1 MASRFEKFSERARRV
16 LTIAQEEAR
25 NLNHSY
31 IGTEHILLGLVR
43 EEEGVAARVLTNLG
57 IGLGKVRSAVEFI
70 IGRGEKP
77 GTGETGLTPRAK
89 KVIELA
95 IDEARQL
102 GHNYIGT
109 EHLLLGLLREGEGV
123 ASSVLDSFGITLER
137 ARAETA
143 HILTQGAPKARL
155 SRSTSRTP
163 ALDQLGIDL
172 TAAARAGKLDPVIGR
187 YKEIERLIQI
197 LSRRTKNNPALI
209 GEPGVGKTAIVE
221 GLAHRI
227 VAGDVPE
234 TLEDRRL
241 LALDM
246 GSLVAGTKYRGEFEE
261 RLKKIIDEIKTAANC
276 VLFID
281 EFHTMVGAGAAEGA
295 VDAANILKPSL
306 ARGELQ
312 CIGAT
317 TLDDYRK
324 YVERDAALER
334 RFQPVLVEEP
344 SVDETL
350 EILRGIKERYE
361 EHHHLT
367 ITDEA
372 LSSAA
377 SLAARYIPDRFLP
390 DKAIDLVDEAA
401 SRVRIKHR
409 TMPITLKEAKQL
421 GDNIRKDKD
430 AALATQQYDYAA
442 ELRQREQQIE
452 EKIRSLEEEW
462 RSEQEQEQPEV
473 VAEDIAEVVS
483 MWTGV
488 PIVQLA
494 GDETSRLLNMEEV
507 VHRRIIGQDEAIVTI
522 AKAIRRARAGL
533 KDPRRP
539 IGNFIFLGPT
549 GVGKT
554 ELARALS
561 EFMFGSED
569 TLIRIDMS
577 EFMEKFA
584 VSRLV
589 GAPPGYVGYDEG
601 GQLTEAVRRKS
612 YSCILLDE
620 IEKAHPD
627 VFNLLL
633 QIFDDGH
640 LTDAKGR
647 RVDFRNSIII
657 MTSNIGAEL
666 IRKGTTI
673 GFASRSDE
681 VKTREQSYERMKE
694 NLLNELKK
702 AFRPEF
708 LNRVDGVVVF
718 HALTKEQIR
727 SIVDLMLA
735 NVSQQLKEKEIM
747 LEVTDAAKDFLGE
760 KGYDEVFGAR
770 PLRRVIQDMI
780 EDKLSEAVLRDEFKV
795 FNRVYETRVTI
806 KKPEV
811 LSGVS
816 KAIQELPDII
826 NIESSGDSLTVYSTN
841 VVKYDVEKIAK
852 DQVKEVV
859 KGETEGRLRDKEATE
874 PRITENTYISY
885 VVIDMKDNEIV
896 IESKDSFAL
905 PDLAVGAATV

>member
-25 NLNHSY
+25 QLNHNY
-31 IGTEHILLGLVR
+31 IGTEHILLGLSR
-43 EEEGVAARVLTNLG
+43 EEEGIAAKVLTNLG
-57 IGLGKVRSAVEFI
+57 VSLGKIRSAVEFI
-70 IGRGEKP
+70 SSGSDRP
-77 GTGETGLTPRAK
+77 GTGDTGLTPRAK

-109 EHLLLGLLREGEGV
+109 EHILLGLLREGEGV
-123 ASSVLDSFGITLER
+123 AAGVMESLGVTLD
-137 ARAETA
+137 
-143 HILTQGAPKARL
+143 KARTEVTQVL
-155 SRSTSRTP
+155 SQGTGRAKLTRTASRTP
-163 ALDQLGIDL
+163 ALDQLGADL

-187 YKEIERLIQI
+187 TNEIARVIQI

-227 VAGDVPE
+227 VSGDIPE
-234 TLEDRRL
+234 TLQNKRL
-241 LALDM
+241 IALDM

-261 RLKKIIDEIKTAANC
+261 RVKKIIEEIKNAGNC

-344 SVDETL
+344 STDATL
-350 EILRGIKERYE
+350 EILRGVKERYE
-361 EHHHLT
+361 EHHRLT
-367 ITDEA
+367 ISEEA
-372 LSSAA
+372 LEAA
-377 SLAARYIPDRFLP
+377 STLASRYITDRFLP
-390 DKAIDLVDEAA
+390 DKAIDLIDEAS
-401 SRVRIKHR
+401 SRVRIQFQ
-409 TMPITLKEAKQL
+409 TIPVPLKEARQEA
-421 GDNIRKDKD
+421 DNVRKDKD
-430 AALATQQYDYAA
+430 AALATQKYDYAG
-442 ELRQREQQIE
+442 ELREHELELQ
-452 EKIRSLEEEW
+452 EKIKTLEEDW
-462 RSEQEQEQPEV
+462 HAVQGQDKPV
-473 VAEDIAEVVS
+473 VSAEDIAVVVS
-483 MWTGV
+483 MWTGIPV
-488 PIVQLA
+488 VQLA
-494 GDETSRLLNMEEV
+494 GEETARLLNMEEV
-507 VHRRIIGQDEAIVTI
+507 LHERIIGQDEAITTI
-522 AKAIRRARAGL
+522 SKAIRRARAGI

-554 ELARALS
+554 ELVRALS

-569 TLIRIDMS
+569 TLIRLDMS

-589 GAPPGYVGYDEG
+589 GAPPGYVGYEEG
-601 GQLTEAVRRKS
+601 GQLTEAVRHKS
-612 YSCILLDE
+612 YCCILLDE

-657 MTSNIGAEL
+657 MTSNVGADL
-666 IRKGTTI
+666 IRKGTVL
-673 GFASRSDE
+673 GFTSRSDE
-681 VKTREQSYERMKE
+681 VKNQEQAYDKMKE
-694 NLLNELKK
+694 NLLGELKK
-702 AFRPEF
+702 TFKPEF

-718 HALTKEQIR
+718 RSLDKEQIR
-727 SIVDLMLA
+727 QIVDLMLTS
-735 NVSQQLKEKEIM
+735 VTRQLKEKGID
-747 LEVTDAAKDFLGE
+747 LTVTEAAKDFLGE
-760 KGYDEVFGAR
+760 KGYDSVFGAR
-770 PLRRVIQDMI
+770 PLRRAIQDMV
-780 EDKLSEAVLRDEFKV
+780 EDKLSEDLLRGKF
-795 FNRVYETRVTI
+795 
-806 KKPEV
+806 
-811 LSGVS
+811 
-816 KAIQELPDII
+816 Q
-826 NIESSGDSLTVYSTN
+826 SGDT
-841 VVKYDVEKIAK
+841 
-852 DQVKEVV
+852 
-859 KGETEGRLRDKEATE
+859 
-874 PRITENTYISY
+874 
-885 VVIDMKDNEIV
+885 VVIDLEGDEIV
-896 IESKDSFAL
+896 VH
-905 PDLAVGAATV
+905 PTPVGALLGEDK